1 MDRSTPLKLF
11 PMEIPNHGF
20 WGLRLKPSQMLT
32 FLGEGHMLMT
42 WKENVPTQLVLNPRE
57 NKSMRWP
64 QELSSEPLM
73 ILGTDKQLADVS
85 RFCTSHLD
93 FTYLSVDPT
102 FDFGEFSVAPTSYRN
117 ILLKN
122 RNSYKSSVFVGP
134 IFIHHTKKK
143 KTSPQFFAKLKNL
156 APNVKI

>member
-1 MDRSTPLKLF
+1 M
-11 PMEIPNHGF
+11 
-20 WGLRLKPSQMLT
+20 
-32 FLGEGHMLMT
+32 
-42 WKENVPTQLVLNPRE
+42 
-57 NKSMRWP
+57 

>member
-1 MDRSTPLKLF
+1 
-11 PMEIPNHGF
+11 
-20 WGLRLKPSQMLT
+20 
-32 FLGEGHMLMT
+32 
-42 WKENVPTQLVLNPRE
+42 
-57 NKSMRWP
+57 
-64 QELSSEPLM
+64 M
-73 ILGTDKQLADVS
+73 ILGTDKQLADMS

-102 FDFGEFSVAPTSYRN
+102 FDFGEFSVTPTSYRN

-122 RNSYKSSVFVGP
+122 RNTNKSPVFVGP

-143 KTSPQFFAKLKNL
+143 ETYAQFFAKLKNL